1 VFKPTA
7 NFRLFWNVFV
17 VFITAVQMFI
27 VSIELFV
34 DKTIS
39 HSIANVDYLDIENF
53 FILIF
58 LIDIVF
64 NFNTGYYQ
72 SGDVILSRKSIAKQ
86 YLRTLFPYD
95 IIAFFGMVIPTIY
108 QFTRATELHHS
119 EAATGALYDHWVYCV
134 KLLYFLKFK
143 ELKTIFVN
151 LEEYIFNEEKYEQ
164 TLTLCTLSLEILTFS
179 HFLACVWIFVSTLSA
194 NDSEHTWLSK
204 VVSNF

>member
-1 VFKPTA
+1 
-7 NFRLFWNVFV
+7 
-17 VFITAVQMFI
+17 MFI